1 MSPIETAFL
10 HYSAPPVIGGV
21 EAVLAAHAQAF
32 MDSGYPVTVIA
43 GQANEADLPGGT
55 KVVVIPEMELQHPEI
70 QRIAD
75 VLEQGR
81 VPEQFAAMRERL
93 VSALRPVLR
102 GFDSI
107 IVHNVLTKHF
117 NLPLTAAL
125 FQLLDERLIRHCL
138 AWCHDLTW
146 TGSNPRARVF
156 PGYPWNILRTY
167 RPDVQYVAVSEQC
180 QQEIVELL
188 GQPAAKIDVVYNG
201 IDPCVWYGLRPE
213 GWNLVQRLD
222 LLSGDLILMMPGQ
235 VSRSKNIELAARV
248 LAVLKENGCCP
259 RLVVA
264 GPPDTQSEDSIA
276 YYRSLLD
283 LRERLGLQRE
293 LLFVYGSCDDL
304 EKPYIIP
311 QQVEADMLRVS
322 DALFMPSH
330 REGSGIPVLGAGL
343 IGMPA
348 IVRNRTW
355 AVKEND
361 GKQVFL
367 FNPQAGPEEIAR
379 MILDNMRHNRSYR
392 FRHQVRQN
400 LTWDQIF
407 RKKIEPLLR
416 SVIT

>member
-10 HYSAPPVIGGV
+10 HYSAPPVTGGV

-32 MDSGYPVTVIA
+32 LDSGYPVTVIA
-43 GQANEADLPGGT
+43 GQANAADLPWGT
-55 KVVVIPEMELQHPEI
+55 KVVVIPEMEPQHPEI
-70 QRIAD
+70 QRIAA
-75 VLEQGR
+75 VLEQGH
-81 VPEQFAAMRERL
+81 VPEQFAVMRERL
-93 VSALRPVLR
+93 VGALRPVLR
-102 GFDSI
+102 GFDTI

-146 TGSNPRARVF
+146 TSQNLRASVF
-156 PGYPWNILRTY
+156 PGYPWDILRTY
-167 RPDVQYVAVSEQC
+167 RPDVQYIAVSEQR

-188 GQPAAKIDVVYNG
+188 GQPAGKINVVYNG
-201 IDPCVWYGLRPE
+201 VDPCVWYGLSPE
-213 GWNLVQRLD
+213 GWSLVQRLD

-235 VSRSKNIELAARV
+235 VSRAKNIELAARV
-248 LAVLKENGCCP
+248 LVVLRENGCRP

-264 GPPDTQSEDSIA
+264 GPPDSQSEDSVK
-276 YYRSLLD
+276 YYRSLLA

-293 LLFVYGSCDDL
+293 LLFVYSSSKDL
-304 EKPYIIP
+304 EEPYIIS
-311 QQVEADMLRVS
+311 QQVETDLLRVC
-322 DALFMPSH
+322 DALLMPSH
-330 REGSGIPVLGAGL
+330 RQGTGIPVLGAGL

-361 GKQVFL
+361 GKNVYL
-367 FNPQAGPEEIAR
+367 FNPQADPDEIAR
-379 MILDNMRHNRSYR
+379 MILDSMRQNRSYR

-407 RKKIEPLLR
+407 HKKIEPLLR